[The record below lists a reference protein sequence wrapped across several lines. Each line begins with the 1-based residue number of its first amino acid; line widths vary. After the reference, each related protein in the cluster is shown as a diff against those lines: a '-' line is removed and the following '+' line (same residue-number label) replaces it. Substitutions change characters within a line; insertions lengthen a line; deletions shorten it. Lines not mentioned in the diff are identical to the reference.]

1 MKNGDALPESI
12 SGCLANYL
20 ERHKELITTS
30 WVERV
35 RNSRAVP
42 TASMTRPEI
51 VDHIPD
57 IFDAIIRALRHP
69 LSDTAMEQIQETS
82 GEHVVLRWQKGYALY
97 AVLREIAALR
107 TEFIYQLRLFEE
119 AHPEFG
125 MTQRLFASTTI
136 HRILDYVICDGTD
149 KFLKLTQGKSIKRL
163 TKRSGNHTPNIAG

>member
-1 MKNGDALPESI
+1 MKNSEALPESI
-12 SGCLANYL
+12 SSCLANYL

-51 VDHIPD
+51 IDHIPH
-57 IFDAIIRALRHP
+57 IFDAIIQALRQP
-69 LSDTAMEQIQETS
+69 LSDTAMEQIQKTS
-82 GEHVVLRWQKGYALY
+82 GEHVVVRWQKGYDLY

-125 MTQRLFASTTI
+125 MTERLFASTTI
-136 HRILDYVICDGTD
+136 HRILDYIICDGTD
-149 KFLKLTQGKSIKRL
+149 KFLKLPQGK
-163 TKRSGNHTPNIAG
+163 TKLNA